1 MTGTWPDSRLT
12 LWAWASSLAVC
23 ISLGPLVAEKGF
35 LLAGALAGAGVALV
49 GLLGRRLNVPIVVLV
64 VAQLW
69 WLVTWLT
76 FSYAPSTAVAGLL
89 PTQET
94 VTGLRALVEQALT
107 TANESAPP
115 APSNEGIEASLGLV
129 MGLVAVVVDLLAV
142 SWRRPALVGLVF
154 LGVYMAPVALLAG
167 EVPVLAFAPG
177 ALMFVLLLGAEQR
190 DRLSHWGRQISIT
203 GSLLSVRDR
212 EQVTLTSLAQ
222 SGRRVGLGAVA
233 LAVVLPLFVPTLPRT
248 FLADGPLSGGQGLG
262 EGDGDG
268 TVRVENPMLDLRRN
282 LSERSTEVLATVVTD
297 GGEPS
302 YLRLASLDEFSNDSW
317 VPSERDSDSSV
328 DLERIPVPPGLTTA
342 VDRDRVTT
350 AVTLSDSFETT
361 WLPTLYPTTR
371 VDAEGDWGIDVDE
384 LDISARRSGLT
395 GAGLTYKATSTLVLP
410 TSQELTQTPLAS
422 DNMNPYVE
430 LPDDMS
436 PVIIQQAEQVTRGLE
451 DPFAQAEALQRWFR
465 TEFRY
470 SLAPGQGDGIE
481 TLERFVTTE
490 KVGYC
495 EQFAAAMALMARS
508 LDIPARVAVG
518 FLRPEQG
525 EDGTWIYRGTDMHS
539 WPELYFE
546 GIGWVRF
553 EPTPA
558 SYSGEAPVYED
569 VSEDET
575 ATATLP
581 QNTRTLEEDP
591 RTAADDA
598 AATTTAGDDGPG
610 AGQVLLSL
618 LGVALLAGLAAA
630 PRALRSARRRYRW
643 RQTEGASPTRL
654 PVAEAAWRELT
665 DTALDLGVEVDD
677 SATLR
682 TAGRGLRARVDDT
695 ATAVDALNRLVVDA
709 ERSRFAPAGSREP
722 RSAESAQADVHEV
735 VARLAAGRTGGQ
747 RWRAT
752 WLPASLLRRDVLQ
765 QPKRTRRGAPLIRA
779 EGRAQS

>member
-1 MTGTWPDSRLT
+1 MTTPSSPQAQHGPVLDQLAALRPSAKVRMADATQAVGRQPGLLVAVLGRLQAADVADLSRALPPASRGFAVLLDVDGWRVDSPTVQPRSQGRWLATPAGEEPEGVARQAALLRAAGWTAVVASVTESVPTVWQRLGTQLHGRRSAWSAARRGGRPGRDGRSGRTGRGRRRMTGTWPDSRLT

-268 TVRVENPMLDLRRN
+268 TVRVENRC
-282 LSERSTEVLATVVTD
+282 SICA
-297 GGEPS
+297 
-302 YLRLASLDEFSNDSW
+302 
-317 VPSERDSDSSV
+317 
-328 DLERIPVPPGLTTA
+328 
-342 VDRDRVTT
+342 
-350 AVTLSDSFETT
+350 
-361 WLPTLYPTTR
+361 
-371 VDAEGDWGIDVDE
+371 
-384 LDISARRSGLT
+384 
-395 GAGLTYKATSTLVLP
+395 ATS
-410 TSQELTQTPLAS
+410 AS
-422 DNMNPYVE
+422 
-430 LPDDMS
+430 
-436 PVIIQQAEQVTRGLE
+436 
-451 DPFAQAEALQRWFR
+451 
-465 TEFRY
+465 
-470 SLAPGQGDGIE
+470 
-481 TLERFVTTE
+481 
-490 KVGYC
+490 
-495 EQFAAAMALMARS
+495 
-508 LDIPARVAVG
+508 
-518 FLRPEQG
+518 
-525 EDGTWIYRGTDMHS
+525 
-539 WPELYFE
+539 
-546 GIGWVRF
+546 
-553 EPTPA
+553 
-558 SYSGEAPVYED
+558 
-569 VSEDET
+569 
-575 ATATLP
+575 
-581 QNTRTLEEDP
+581 
-591 RTAADDA
+591 
-598 AATTTAGDDGPG
+598 
-610 AGQVLLSL
+610 
-618 LGVALLAGLAAA
+618 AA
-630 PRALRSARRRYRW
+630 PRCSRRS
-643 RQTEGASPTRL
+643 
-654 PVAEAAWRELT
+654 
-665 DTALDLGVEVDD
+665 
-677 SATLR
+677 
-682 TAGRGLRARVDDT
+682 
-695 ATAVDALNRLVVDA
+695 
-709 ERSRFAPAGSREP
+709 
-722 RSAESAQADVHEV
+722 
-735 VARLAAGRTGGQ
+735 
-747 RWRAT
+747 
-752 WLPASLLRRDVLQ
+752 
-765 QPKRTRRGAPLIRA
+765 
-779 EGRAQS
+779 